1 MNVIY
6 DFTGIGKQNVDLV
19 KLKSLIDT
27 SGKLYTGKIYRFY
40 LVNISWSASFL
51 YNMFKPMIPERG
63 R

>member
-27 SGKLYTGKIYRFY
+27 SGVSNIYLY
-40 LVNISWSASFL
+40 
-51 YNMFKPMIPERG
+51 
-63 R
+63 